1 MKRLFLIFVIIAMLM
16 VCACSEEKDMDIKD
30 NNESLNSSDNNIS
43 LEIKKTETKKNTKS
57 IRVVSVA
64 PKQTPG
70 EKTFDVS
77 AEDITLQRTEV
88 SLQRTEGFSLNH
100 DPYRYSYV
108 EITDADVKVE
118 VYNMLKNALEC
129 EPLDYDKYQLP
140 VYAGS
145 QSPLNA
151 VIQVSNGESYNIY
164 LGSPEDSDKANFVVR
179 GTYANDYLL
188 DEKFINEFYKL
199 LGIKQNT
206 KSLSQN

>member
-1 MKRLFLIFVIIAMLM
+1 MKRLFLIFVIIVMLM
-16 VCACSEEKDMDIKD
+16 VCACSEEKDIDKKE

-77 AEDITLQRTEV
+77 AEDITLQRTE
-88 SLQRTEGFSLNH
+88 GFSLHH

-140 VYAGS
+140 IYAGS
-145 QSPLNA
+145 ESPLNA
-151 VIQVSNGESYNIY
+151 VIQVSNGENYNIY
-164 LGSPEDSDKANFVVR
+164 LGSPEASDEANFVVR

-188 DEKFINEFYKL
+188 DEKFINEFYRL
-199 LGIKQNT
+199 LGIKQKT
-206 KSLSQN
+206 TSLPQN

>member
-16 VCACSEEKDMDIKD
+16 VCACSEEKDIDIKE
-30 NNESLNSSDNNIS
+30 NNESLNSSDNTIS
-43 LEIKKTETKKNTKS
+43 REIKKTETKKNTKS

-77 AEDITLQRTEV
+77 AEDITLQRTE
-88 SLQRTEGFSLNH
+88 GFSLYH

-140 VYAGS
+140 IYAGS
-145 QSPLNA
+145 ESPLNA
-151 VIQVSNGESYNIY
+151 VIQVSNGENYNIY
-164 LGSPEDSDKANFVVR
+164 LGSPEASDEANFVVR

-188 DEKFINEFYKL
+188 DEKFINEFYRL
-199 LGIKQNT
+199 LGIKQKT
-206 KSLSQN
+206 TSLPQN